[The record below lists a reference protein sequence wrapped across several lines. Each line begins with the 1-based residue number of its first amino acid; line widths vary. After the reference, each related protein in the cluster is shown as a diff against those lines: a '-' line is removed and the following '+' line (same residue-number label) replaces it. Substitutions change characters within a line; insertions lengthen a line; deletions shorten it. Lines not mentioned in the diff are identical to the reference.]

1 MASLAVNPK
10 SPSSQKAD
18 HFVSKRVRD
27 AFFRKFCMQSGK
39 YLQFLLIAIS
49 CFIIFFIFF
58 IAVEKKL
65 TSVPTP
71 TSFLFFVFCLCFSY
85 LS

>member
-1 MASLAVNPK
+1 VSFLCHFLSFFFIFWTRFTWFTIMASLAVNPK

-39 YLQFLLIAIS
+39 
-49 CFIIFFIFF
+49 
-58 IAVEKKL
+58 
-65 TSVPTP
+65 
-71 TSFLFFVFCLCFSY
+71 
-85 LS
+85 